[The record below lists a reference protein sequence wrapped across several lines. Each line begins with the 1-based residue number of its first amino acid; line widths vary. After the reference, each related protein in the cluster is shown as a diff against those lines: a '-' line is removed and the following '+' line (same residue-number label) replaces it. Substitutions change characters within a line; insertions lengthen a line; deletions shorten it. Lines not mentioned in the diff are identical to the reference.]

1 MVFQLSTAALA
12 KAFCFFLSKKK
23 AFLSVR
29 FDFAQTRGWRS
40 LVAMTFRRLCITA
53 VLSLLAALPAR
64 ADPALWVVHKNG
76 ATVYLFGTIHIL
88 PAHTRWMDNRI
99 GAALSQ
105 STELWTEADIG
116 NLAGNVAAL
125 RHYGLGAT
133 HSTESLLPPEYRE
146 RFRRDTA
153 LSGMPPLL
161 FANARP
167 WLAEILLDAAALQHA
182 GPVVMG
188 AESTLLAY
196 AHEHQM
202 ATPTFETLDQQFAM
216 LADMPEAAQ
225 ISALEQEI
233 DEFNG
238 AGPEFA
244 KLLAAW
250 QSGDVD
256 TLDRLT
262 NQDMRKHQEAS
273 WTELIL
279 RRNEGFAQKIAERL
293 QGSGTAFVA
302 VGAAHL
308 CGSTGVPALLKNQGF
323 DVTRVQ

>member
-1 MVFQLSTAALA
+1 
-12 KAFCFFLSKKK
+12 
-23 AFLSVR
+23 
-29 FDFAQTRGWRS
+29 
-40 LVAMTFRRLCITA
+40 MTIRRLCVAASLI
-53 VLSLLAALPAR
+53 LLANLPAR
-64 ADPALWVVHKNG
+64 ADPALWVVHKNA

-88 PAHTRWMDNRI
+88 PAQTHWMDKGI
-99 GAALSQ
+99 GAALNQ
-105 STELWTEADIG
+105 SRELWTEADIG

-125 RHYGLGAT
+125 RHYGLGAAQ
-133 HSTESLLPPEYRE
+133 SVDYLLPPEYRE
-146 RFRRDTA
+146 RFRRDVA
-153 LSGMPPLL
+153 LSGMPMLM
-161 FANARP
+161 FAHARP
-167 WLAEILLDAAALQHA
+167 WLAEILLDAASLQRA

-196 AHEHQM
+196 AHDHHM

-225 ISALEQEI
+225 LTALEQEI
-233 DEFNG
+233 DDFDG
-238 AGPEFA
+238 AGPQFA

-279 RRNEGFAQKIAERL
+279 RRNEGFAQKIADRL

-302 VGAAHL
+302 VGAAHM

-323 DVTRVQ
+323 AVTRVQ